1 MSGVWIVVAVVGIAT
16 IAFKAAGPV
25 VIGRRELPPR
35 IQSLVELLAPV
46 MLIALVVTQT
56 FGGDQEIEVD
66 ARVVGVGA
74 AVVAI
79 CASRAHH
86 RGDGDRRAR
95 HRARAT
101 RGVALYGR
109 RSGVPPCQ
117 KTAAAAAASATRL
130 ASPMRTSH
138 VRKCR
143 MSH

>member
-1 MSGVWIVVAVVGIAT
+1 MSGVWVVVAVVGIAT

-79 CASRAHH
+79 ALRAHII
-86 RGDGDRRAR
+86 
-95 HRARAT
+95 
-101 RGVALYGR
+101 VAMAIAAL
-109 RSGVPPCQ
+109 V
-117 KTAAAAAASATRL
+117 TALVRL
-130 ASPMRTSH
+130 A
-138 VRKCR
+138 V
-143 MSH
+143 

>member
-1 MSGVWIVVAVVGIAT
+1 MNGVWVVVAVVGVAT

-66 ARVVGVGA
+66 ARFVGVGA

-79 CASRAHH
+79 ALRAHII
-86 RGDGDRRAR
+86 
-95 HRARAT
+95 
-101 RGVALYGR
+101 VAMAIAAL
-109 RSGVPPCQ
+109 V
-117 KTAAAAAASATRL
+117 TALVRL
-130 ASPMRTSH
+130 A
-138 VRKCR
+138 V
-143 MSH
+143 